1 MFLLA
6 LGIMDSKI
14 NAISYRFKMC
24 TVNKNERGKMDKMA
38 EIISSDNLCS
48 KRLCVSCQQIAEML
62 MSVL

>member
-1 MFLLA
+1 
-6 LGIMDSKI
+6 
-14 NAISYRFKMC
+14 MC